1 MNCDVFE
8 AKPVVSNVKQ
18 LRLQR
23 SDFETLKIIGRGAF
37 GEVCNFA
44 FMSRCIYRLFSD
56 VYSLF
61 WNIINCVISLYFG
74 AVMM

>member
-1 MNCDVFE
+1 VNEVQCVVVFK

-37 GEVCNFA
+37 GEV
-44 FMSRCIYRLFSD
+44 RIL
-56 VYSLF
+56 L
-61 WNIINCVISLYFG
+61 L
-74 AVMM
+74 

>member
-1 MNCDVFE
+1 VCE

-37 GEVCNFA
+37 GEVWNFT
-44 FMSRCIYRLFSD
+44 
-56 VYSLF
+56 VYVWL
-61 WNIINCVISLYFG
+61 
-74 AVMM
+74 

>member
-1 MNCDVFE
+1 VNCDVCE
-8 AKPVVSNVKQ
+8 AKPVVTNVKQ

-44 FMSRCIYRLFSD
+44 FY
-56 VYSLF
+56 V
-61 WNIINCVISLYFG
+61 WLY
-74 AVMM
+74 M

>member
-1 MNCDVFE
+1 VFE

-37 GEVCNFA
+37 GEV
-44 FMSRCIYRLFSD
+44 
-56 VYSLF
+56 
-61 WNIINCVISLYFG
+61 
-74 AVMM
+74 

>member
-1 MNCDVFE
+1 MNILVKNVEHECVVFE

-37 GEVCNFA
+37 GEVCMIF
-44 FMSRCIYRLFSD
+44 LF
-56 VYSLF
+56 
-61 WNIINCVISLYFG
+61 
-74 AVMM
+74 